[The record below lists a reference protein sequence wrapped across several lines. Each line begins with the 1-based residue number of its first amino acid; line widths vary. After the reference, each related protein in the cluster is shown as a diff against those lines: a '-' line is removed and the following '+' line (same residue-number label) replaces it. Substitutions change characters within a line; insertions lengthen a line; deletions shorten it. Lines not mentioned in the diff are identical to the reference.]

1 MCIAETKLGES
12 FLNNQFVLVGYH
24 FPYRLDITD
33 QKRGLM
39 VFVKSHIPSRR
50 LNDFKIPSNVQIIR
64 FKISLRKEKWLVA
77 SIYKVPPQENKY
89 FLWYLTNLLEF
100 YSTRYEKVIILSD
113 FKIEAGNK
121 VMKDFL
127 QEHTLYNMMKQNT
140 CFKGDGGSCID
151 LLIAKSKFPFMTTN
165 SFETGLSDHLHM
177 IYTILKTK
185 FEKFEPK
192 KLIYR
197 NFKQFDSEQFKLN
210 TCTSMSVVRT
220 HADFE
225 NNFVSILDK
234 HAPKKTK
241 TLRGNQKTPF

>member
-1 MCIAETKLGES
+1 MCITETKLGES

-50 LNDFKIPSNVQIIR
+50 LNDFKIPSNIQIIR

-77 SIYKVPPQENKY
+77 SIYKVPPQENKC

-100 YSTRYEKVIILSD
+100 YSTRYEKGIILSD
-113 FKIEAGNK
+113 F
-121 VMKDFL
+121 
-127 QEHTLYNMMKQNT
+127 
-140 CFKGDGGSCID
+140 
-151 LLIAKSKFPFMTTN
+151 
-165 SFETGLSDHLHM
+165 SFETGLSDHHHM

-185 FEKFEPK
+185 FETFEPK

-197 NFKQFDSEQFKLN
+197 NFKQFYNEQFKLN

-225 NNFVSILDK
+225 NNFISILDK